1 MNSVNLWP
9 IRVLNADVPLFVAVY
24 TAILE
29 SDTFAFTLRL
39 LKICLRFWF
48 SEKKWQPWPF
58 VLSKRKKKQVSWHI
72 TCFFLFSKTTMFVHW
87 VHTQQL
93 TVQWPAF
100 TFTSECCF
108 FFQHLTLFP
117 LTLALK
123 VSRVPL
129 ILHIKVCL
137 EILGYCWALLRIL
150 KKKKRYAFCSSRG
163 NCVKMYKF
171 PEEIVSSAITWVS
184 TGFYKCKGCFVRKKW
199 PLQLDPHPAWG

>member
-108 FFQHLTLFP
+108 FFSTFDTFPPHFSLKSKSSSTDFTHQSLFRD
-117 LTLALK
+117 LGVLLSTTAYIEK
-123 VSRVPL
+123 
-129 ILHIKVCL
+129 KKAVCL
-137 EILGYCWALLRIL
+137 L
-150 KKKKRYAFCSSRG
+150 
-163 NCVKMYKF
+163 
-171 PEEIVSSAITWVS
+171 
-184 TGFYKCKGCFVRKKW
+184 
-199 PLQLDPHPAWG
+199 